1 MEIDARRDKITI
13 EPAGRAVN
21 VTFNGA
27 VLAST
32 QEALRLK
39 EEGHEPVYYIPRH
52 RVEMAFLHPSEKRTP
67 CPLKGGARYWNI
79 SAEGMA
85 AENAVW
91 SYEEPY
97 DGVSEIA
104 GHIAFDKRYVTIDD
118 GIGGQDIVP
127 GRDVA

>member
-52 RVEMAFLHPSEKRTP
+52 RVEMAFLHPSEKRTT
-67 CPLKGGARYWNI
+67 CPLKGG
-79 SAEGMA
+79 A